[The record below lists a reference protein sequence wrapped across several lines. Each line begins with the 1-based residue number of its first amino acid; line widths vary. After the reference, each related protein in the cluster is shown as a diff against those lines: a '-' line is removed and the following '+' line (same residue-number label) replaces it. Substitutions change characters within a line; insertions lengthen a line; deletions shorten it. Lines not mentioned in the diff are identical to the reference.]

1 MANPLMGM
9 MGGNSPMAA
18 IGQAMRMIN
27 QIKHSGNPQSAINA
41 MAQSNPDIK
50 KAMDMCKGKNPQQ
63 VFNQICRQNGID
75 PGQFAGIIK

>member
-18 IGQAMRMIN
+18 IGQAMRMVN
-27 QIKHSGNPQSAINA
+27 QIRHSGNPQSAINV
-41 MAQSNPDIK
+41 MAQSNPGIK

-63 VFNQICRQNGID
+63 VFKQMCQQNGID
-75 PGQFAGIIK
+75 PGQFVGMIK